1 MKRRNEEILNDLIEF
16 KLLKELENE
25 KQHGKSTDDF
35 DKLLFA
41 IDRATKLKDLNE
53 QQRSKLLTLITG
65 VAITPVIDYG
75 VKKVFAKMLC
85 EFEKDYTF
93 TTTAGKTLSSIFK
106 FK

>member
-35 DKLLFA
+35 DKLLLA
-41 IDRATKLKDLNE
+41 IDRATKLKDMNE
-53 QQRSKLLTLITG
+53 QQRSKLLTLMTG
-65 VAITPVIDYG
+65 AVITPVIDYS

>member
-35 DKLLFA
+35 DKLLLA
-41 IDRATKLKDLNE
+41 IDRATNMKDLNAE
-53 QQRSKLLTLITG
+53 QRSKLLTLITG

>member
-1 MKRRNEEILNDLIEF
+1 MKRRNEKILNDLIEF
-16 KLLKELENE
+16 KVLKELENE

-35 DKLLFA
+35 DKLLLA
-41 IDRATKLKDLNE
+41 IARATKLKDMNE
-53 QQRSKLLTLITG
+53 QQRSKLLTLMTG
-65 VAITPVIDYG
+65 AVITPVIDYG

>member
-16 KLLKELENE
+16 KLLKELKNE

-35 DKLLFA
+35 DNLLLA

>member
-16 KLLKELENE
+16 KLLKELKNE

-35 DKLLFA
+35 DKLLLA

-65 VAITPVIDYG
+65 VAIAPVIDYG
-75 VKKVFAKMLC
+75 VKKVFVKMLC

>member
-1 MKRRNEEILNDLIEF
+1 MKRTNEELLNELIEL
-16 KLLKELENE
+16 KLEKEIEYEQTNN
-25 KQHGKSTDDF
+25 KSSEDY
-35 DKLLFA
+35 DKLMCA
-41 IDRATKLKDLNE
+41 IDRATKLKDLNN
-53 QQRSKLLTLITG
+53 QQKVKLITLLTG

-75 VKKVFAKMLC
+75 VKKVFVKMLC

>member
-35 DKLLFA
+35 DKLLLA

-53 QQRSKLLTLITG
+53 QQTSKLLTLIT
-65 VAITPVIDYG
+65 VFAITPVIDYG

>member
-35 DKLLFA
+35 DKLLLA

-53 QQRSKLLTLITG
+53 QQRSKLLTLLTG
-65 VAITPVIDYG
+65 VVITPVIDYG

>member
-35 DKLLFA
+35 DKLLLA

-75 VKKVFAKMLC
+75 VKKVFVKMLC